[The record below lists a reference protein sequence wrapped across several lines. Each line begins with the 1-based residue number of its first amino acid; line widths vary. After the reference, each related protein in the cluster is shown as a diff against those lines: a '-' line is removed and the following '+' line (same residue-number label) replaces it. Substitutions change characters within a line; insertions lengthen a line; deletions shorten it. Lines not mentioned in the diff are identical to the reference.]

1 MIKANVSRERV
12 SLEANGTLE
21 DILIDS
27 ARMINAVYMTLLR
40 GNPDAAEVYKS
51 LMQGAVNDSES
62 PIWQANE
69 QDGGVTVDMAE
80 LKRQMEEQ

>member
-12 SLEANGTLE
+12 ILEANGTLE
-21 DILIDS
+21 DILADIC
-27 ARMINAVYMTLLR
+27 RMINAVYTTLLR
-40 GNPDAAEVYKS
+40 GNPAGAEVYKS
-51 LMQGAVNDSES
+51 VMQGVVNAPKS

-69 QDGGVTVDMAE
+69 QDGVTVDMAE